1 MEDVNFS
8 QFKKNLEKEL
18 YVHFLLI
25 GSKTPQTYE
34 YNWICLFLSTFV
46 LILMWKWWQDN
57 AIYKWLCQ
65 RYSVCSSLDFL
76 LEIGVK

>member
-1 MEDVNFS
+1 MSQMEDVNFS

-34 YNWICLFLSTFV
+34 YN
-46 LILMWKWWQDN
+46 
-57 AIYKWLCQ
+57 
-65 RYSVCSSLDFL
+65 
-76 LEIGVK
+76 

>member
-1 MEDVNFS
+1 MSQIEDVNFS
-8 QFKKNLEKEL
+8 QLKKNLEKEL

-46 LILMWKWWQDN
+46 LILMWND
-57 AIYKWLCQ
+57 
-65 RYSVCSSLDFL
+65 
-76 LEIGVK
+76 VKTMLFTNDYANTTQFVQA